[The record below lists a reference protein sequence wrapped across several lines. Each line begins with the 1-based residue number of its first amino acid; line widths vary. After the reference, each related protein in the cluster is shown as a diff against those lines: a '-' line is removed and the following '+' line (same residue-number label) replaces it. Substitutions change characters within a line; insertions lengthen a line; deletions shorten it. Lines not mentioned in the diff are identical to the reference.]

1 MDPNSHTWLYFPV
14 VDTSQRPP
22 APPILTQ
29 HPQGPIHQDMGLIRN
44 QHRRHRVTEAPSPYQ
59 VVPES
64 SRTITGDRS
73 NGTHPSMGA
82 IDNSGPGEAR
92 PPSRNPRMGNR
103 GSIKQ
108 KRIEVFYNDDRSGP
122 SQTETQE
129 SRGEEDPS
137 TYEVP
142 LVDLPIAGRQ
152 QGGLNNPTVIPAPAQ
167 SMVSTSAVPV
177 STPAPAEIVDEDAT
191 TPAPIS
197 TPGTAGVRQRGRSGN
212 ILKTKV

>member
-1 MDPNSHTWLYFPV
+1 MDPNSYTWLYFPV

-22 APPILTQ
+22 VPPILTQ
-29 HPQGPIHQDMGLIRN
+29 HPQGPIHQDMGLVCN

-59 VVPES
+59 TLPES
-64 SRTITGDRS
+64 SRTITSDHS
-73 NGTHPSMGA
+73 NGTHARMGV

-108 KRIEVFYNDDRSGP
+108 KRIEVFYNDDRSEP

-142 LVDLPIAGRQ
+142 LVDLPTGMTT
-152 QGGLNNPTVIPAPAQ
+152 GPAPAH
-167 SMVSTSAVPV
+167 SMASTPVAPV
-177 STPAPAEIVDEDAT
+177 STPAPAEIVDEDAM

-197 TPGTAGVRQRGRSGN
+197 APVTAEVRQRGHSGN